1 MSFARFDLT
10 SLHSQRFQLE
20 KLKGQLSNMPVE
32 FYVVEFGFR
41 R

>member
-1 MSFARFDLT
+1 MRFARFALT
-10 SLHSQRFQLE
+10 LLHPQRFQLE
-20 KLKGQLSNMPVE
+20 KLKGPLSNMPVE